1 MFIITRIGSACQEEI
16 LINFE
21 FLLIDNSISNF
32 INISCR
38 QSDVNSFFDI
48 FSKKLNSTIIFDLNN
63 FNRYDYLFIS
73 Y

>member
-1 MFIITRIGSACQEEI
+1 MFIIACSRLNCQEEI

-32 INISCR
+32 VNISRR
-38 QSDVNSFFDI
+38 QSDVNKFL
-48 FSKKLNSTIIFDLNN
+48 SKSLNFTIIFVLN
-63 FNRYDYLFIS
+63 NRYDYLFMS